1 MAKGD
6 IIIFNQ
12 FLEDVGQGLHDL
24 NADTFKYGLV
34 TASVTPTVS
43 SSDPRWGSG
52 GSTNF
57 ATNQVTPG
65 GNYASGGPAIDNN
78 TYTQT
83 SGTATW
89 DADPVEINGDASNPN
104 NARWAIVYNDTD
116 AGKRAVCAVDLGGA
130 VDLSAGDFANNWNA
144 AGILTLA
151 RAA

>member
-6 IIIFNQ
+6 VIIFNQ
-12 FLEDVGQGLHDL
+12 FLEDVGRKLHDL
-24 NADTFKYGLV
+24 HNDTFKYGLI
-34 TASVTPTVS
+34 TSAATPTVS
-43 SSDPRWGSG
+43 TSDPCWGSG

-65 GNYASGGPAIDNN
+65 GNYSSGGPTIAST

-89 DADPVEINGDASNPN
+89 DGDPVEIDGDASNPT

-116 AGKRAVCAVDLGGA
+116 TGKRAVLAVDLGDT
-130 VDLSAGDFANNWNA
+130 VDLSAGDFANIWNV
-144 AGILTLA
+144 AGIMTLA